1 MNAAGIIYQDIANGP
16 GVRTSIFVSGCRRH
30 CPGCHNRKMW
40 DFGYGIAFDDKLK
53 EKILDSLSPAWI
65 QGLSIL
71 GGEPFEPENEPG
83 LVSLAREVRRRYPL
97 KDIWVYSGYRYEELQ
112 GRELLR
118 FCDVLVDGEYIAEE
132 RDISLPFRG
141 SRNQKIIKLK

>member
-16 GVRTSIFVSGCRRH
+16 GIRTSIFVSGCRRH
-30 CPGCHNRKMW
+30 CPGCHNQKMW
-40 DFGYGIAFDDKLK
+40 DFGYGIPFDDGVR
-53 EKILDSLSPAWI
+53 EKILESLAPEWV

-83 LVSLAREVRRRYPL
+83 LVSLAEEVKKRYPE
-97 KDIWVYSGYRYEELQ
+97 KDIWVYSGYTYKELE
-112 GRELLR
+112 GRRLLEL
-118 FCDVLVDGEYIAEE
+118 CDVLVDGEYSAAE

-141 SRNQKIIKLK
+141 SRNQKIVKLK